1 MTPTTNRGT
10 EELVVGSYAVV
21 AILCGA
27 VFAGVQLTSG
37 PYIGGA
43 FLVIGVFWL
52 CVVAAVTVAVVVLIE
67 NVDRRRR
74 NESVDPWGSVF
85 AMLMLVALAAALF
98 LAFAA
103 NRLQMAMVAGAVG
116 LVVAPLGLLAAVFEA
131 RLNGLRNGAEN

>member
-43 FLVIGVFWL
+43 FLVIGAFWL
-52 CVVAAVTVAVVVLIE
+52 CVVAAVAAAVVVIIE
-67 NVDRRRR
+67 NADRRRR
-74 NESVDPWGSVF
+74 NESIDPWVSVF
-85 AMLMLVALAAALF
+85 AVLMLAALAVALY

-103 NRLQMAMVAGAVG
+103 NRLQVAMVVGAVG
-116 LVVAPLGLLAAVFEA
+116 LVVAPLGLLAAVYED
-131 RLNGLRNGAEN
+131 RLSEERI